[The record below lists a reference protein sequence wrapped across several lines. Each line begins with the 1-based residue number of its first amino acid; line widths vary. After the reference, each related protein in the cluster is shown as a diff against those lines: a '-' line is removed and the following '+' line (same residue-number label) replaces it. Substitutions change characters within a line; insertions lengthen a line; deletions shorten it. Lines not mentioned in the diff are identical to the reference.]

1 MKDTETRE
9 VAEGLSKRNK
19 DKVQERKILRKRPK
33 VRKRQ
38 KPGRWAEG
46 LSKRKKDKVRERKIL
61 RTRQSTRK
69 KLRKRRC
76 QR

>member
-46 LSKRKKDKVRERKIL
+46 LSKRKKDKVRERNI
-61 RTRQSTRK
+61 
-69 KLRKRRC
+69 LRKRPKVRKR
-76 QR
+76 QRD

>member
-1 MKDTETRE
+1 MKETETRQ

-38 KPGRWAEG
+38 RPGRWAEG
-46 LSKRKKDKVRERKIL
+46 LSKIKKDKVRERNI
-61 RTRQSTRK
+61 
-69 KLRKRRC
+69 LRKRPKVRKR
-76 QR
+76 QRD

>member
-38 KPGRWAEG
+38 RPGRWAEG
-46 LSKRKKDKVRERKIL
+46 LSKIKKDKVRERNI
-61 RTRQSTRK
+61 
-69 KLRKRRC
+69 LRKRPKVRKR
-76 QR
+76 QRD

>member
-1 MKDTETRE
+1 MKETETRE

-38 KPGRWAEG
+38 RPGRWAEG
-46 LSKRKKDKVRERKIL
+46 LSKRKKDKVRERNI
-61 RTRQSTRK
+61 
-69 KLRKRRC
+69 LRKRPKVRKR
-76 QR
+76 QRD

>member
-1 MKDTETRE
+1 MKETETRE

-19 DKVQERKILRKRPK
+19 NKVQERKILRKRPK

-46 LSKRKKDKVRERKIL
+46 LSKRKKDKVRERNI
-61 RTRQSTRK
+61 
-69 KLRKRRC
+69 LRKRPKVRKR
-76 QR
+76 QRD